1 MASLISS
8 QASKERT
15 QVESVVKHNH
25 HNGRI
30 TLIDQ
35 RICSLNSYH
44 RGIINI
50 RLANLSRKGT
60 SNRNSTT
67 KSSLLLAAADSVLD
81 ASSSVAETVL
91 SLLQDTL
98 ALVLGVVRAATGGVT
113 ELLGSGLLALCE
125 EVSF

>member
-1 MASLISS
+1 
-8 QASKERT
+8 
-15 QVESVVKHNH
+15 
-25 HNGRI
+25 
-30 TLIDQ
+30 
-35 RICSLNSYH
+35 LNSYH

-125 EVSF
+125 DVSF